1 MDLEEYITEYEQQV
15 EISLKLFMDN
25 YQKYMK
31 INLVKPTPKEIEE
44 LFTQSSEINLI
55 IQDVDSKIDIAIKA
69 IEKARF
75 RSQYS
80 TNLKNVENKKDTLDR
95 LVKKFKDKYESNS
108 NFLVEYREN
117 LDEEG
122 EVKPCKN
129 EDKDNTITSKNS
141 NISEINN
148 DDDDFEKIKKEDLA
162 EGIDQLLIVK
172 EIIDND
178 ENFLGCSKEEMQQ
191 IIQIKNE
198 LKDLLA
204 MTRQQIEAEN
214 QKLIEIEERVDESAL
229 NVQKGNKQLKKAAL
243 INNSKNKIKYQ
254 FLFGGV
260 FGILGTALNV
270 IPGLG
275 NAFGAFI
282 GAKIGKLMSKIDK
295 KAIDNIEKKYARKK
309 TKK

>member
-55 IQDVDSKIDIAIKA
+55 IQDVYSKIDIAIKA
-69 IEKARF
+69 IEKSRF

-141 NISEINN
+141 NMSEINN

>member
-55 IQDVDSKIDIAIKA
+55 IQDVYSKIDIAIKA
-69 IEKARF
+69 IEKSRF

-80 TNLKNVENKKDTLDR
+80 TNLKNLENKKDTLDR

-108 NFLVEYREN
+108 NFLVEYREK

-129 EDKDNTITSKNS
+129 EDTDNTITSKNS

-229 NVQKGNKQLKKAAL
+229 NVQKGIEQLKKAAL